1 MALADQDQNM
11 GMREHWKALLI
22 VCLVSLSSFQYGL
35 DFGIIGGLQAMVGF
49 LQVFGEEAPETS
61 LGWNIN
67 AERQQL
73 ISSLMILGAF
83 ISSSTAGFTAK
94 YFGRKMSL
102 WIACVGVFISTA
114 VMQTTTQI
122 GGLYAGRLIIGL
134 SNGLLM
140 THAQLYIQEC
150 SPGLYRGF
158 GISIFTYWVSV
169 GSLVGTVIDNFAAK
183 IHNKH
188 AYIIPLGIVHVIP
201 FVLTIGL
208 FFIPESPRWLAT
220 KGRMDAAERALR
232 RLRPAGWSVAD
243 ELDEMKTTLAAE
255 ARLQSSIGYR
265 TLFENPIDRRRTIL
279 SVLGLTTQAASGA
292 MFVISYGTYFFE
304 MANVGNA
311 FENSCI
317 LTGTGVA
324 ALLFNA
330 LIITKYGRRRV
341 MMLSGFTVCGL
352 SQLIMAI
359 VYTVEPGTQKTGKV
373 IVGLSVIYIVAYNA
387 LISTYAWLSGG
398 ELASQRLRS
407 HTFGLATAL
416 GFLGAW
422 LTTFTA
428 PYFINPMKLGWG
440 PKYGYIWTGSCILA
454 GAWIWLYLP
463 EVKGRTLEQ
472 IDEMFEARVPARKFR
487 KYQCT
492 GQHVTLDEKPQVD
505 HVESQSSHGDGSEPK
520 TSTVNVTGTAI

>member
-1 MALADQDQNM
+1 
-11 GMREHWKALLI
+11 MREHWKALLI
-22 VCLVSLSSFQYGL
+22 VTLVSLSSFQYGL
-35 DFGIIGGLQAMVGF
+35 DFGVIGGLQAMVGF
-49 LQVFGEEAPETS
+49 LQVFGSRAPDTR
-61 LGWNIN
+61 LGWNID

-83 ISSSTAGFTAK
+83 ISSSTAGFTAR
-94 YFGRKMSL
+94 YFGRKLSL

-114 VMQTTTQI
+114 TMQATTNI
-122 GGLYAGRLIIGL
+122 GGLYAGRFIIGL

-150 SPGLYRGF
+150 SPSRFRGF

-183 IHNKH
+183 LPNRN

-201 FVLTIGL
+201 LILTIGL

-220 KGRMDAAERALR
+220 SMLIYVAEGRFGDAELALR
-232 RLRPAGWSVAD
+232 RLRPTGYPVTE
-243 ELDEMKTTLAAE
+243 ELEEMKTTLAAE
-255 ARLQSSIGYR
+255 ARMQSGVGYR
-265 TLFENPIDRRRTIL
+265 TLFRNPIDRRRTFL
-279 SVLGLTTQAASGA
+279 SVLGLATQAASGA

-304 MANVGNA
+304 MANVGNP

-324 ALLFNA
+324 ALMINA
-330 LIITKYGRRRV
+330 LIITRYGRRRV
-341 MMLSGFTVCGL
+341 MLMSGFVVCGL
-352 SQLIMAI
+352 SQLIMAV
-359 VYTVEPGTQKTGKV
+359 VYTVEPGTEKTGKA
-373 IVGLSVIYIVAYNA
+373 IVGLSVVYIVAYNA

-407 HTFGLATAL
+407 HTFGLATAV

-428 PYFINPMKLGWG
+428 PYFINPLELGWG
-440 PKYGYIWTGSCILA
+440 PRYGFIWTGSCIVA
-454 GAWIWLYLP
+454 GVWVWMYLP
-463 EVKGRTLEQ
+463 EVKDRTLEQ

-492 GQHVTLDEKPQVD
+492 GHHVTLDEKPQAD
-505 HVESQSSHGDGSEPK
+505 HVEGSSSHGGSSEPRH
-520 TSTVNVTGTAI
+520 SANVSRAEI

>member
-1 MALADQDQNM
+1 MAGNKDQSPEL
-11 GMREHWKALLI
+11 GMKEHWKALLI
-22 VCLVSLSSFQYGL
+22 VTLVSLSSFQYGL
-35 DFGIIGGLQAMVGF
+35 DFGIIGGLQAMIGF
-49 LQVFGEEAPETS
+49 LQVFGERAPSTP

-102 WIACVGVFISTA
+102 WIACIGVFVSTA
-114 VMQTTTQI
+114 LMQATTQI

-134 SNGLLM
+134 ANGLLM

-150 SPGLYRGF
+150 SPGRYRGF

-183 IHNKH
+183 THNKN

-201 FVLTIGL
+201 LVLTIGL

-220 KGRMDAAERALR
+220 RWRIDDAERALR
-232 RLRPAGWSVAD
+232 RLRPAAWPVTE
-243 ELDEMKTTLAAE
+243 ELEEMKTTLAAE
-255 ARLQSSIGYR
+255 ARLQSRVGYR
-265 TLFENPIDRRRTIL
+265 TLFQNPIDRRRTIL

-341 MMLSGFTVCGL
+341 MMISGFAVCGL

-359 VYTVEPGTQKTGKV
+359 VYTVEPGTEKTGKV
-373 IVGLSVIYIVAYNA
+373 IVGLSVVYIVAYNA

-407 HTFGLATAL
+407 HTFGLATAI
-416 GFLGAW
+416 GFFGAW

-428 PYFINPMKLGWG
+428 PYFINPSKLGWG
-440 PKYGYIWTGSCILA
+440 PKYGYIWTGSCLIA
-454 GAWIWLYLP
+454 GTWVWLYLP
-463 EVKGRTLEQ
+463 EVKGRNLEQ
-472 IDEMFEARVPARKFR
+472 IDEMFEAGVPARKFR

-492 GQHVTLDEKPQVD
+492 GHHVALDEKPQAD
-505 HVESQSSHGDGSEPK
+505 HVESQSSH
-520 TSTVNVTGTAI
+520 